1 MYTINRTQRHKNFK
15 NLIKGKNVVVISTEN
30 DTFVYYKPKTIT

>member
-15 NLIKGKNVVVISTEN
+15 NLIKGKKVMVLSKESY
-30 DTFVYYKPKTIT
+30 TFVIYKT